1 MNTDDRRR
9 GFAALITTV
18 VCFGTLWTTAKLA
31 NDYLP
36 PLWFTAMRYG
46 IGGIFIAAVLGSRRR
61 LRLPDRRDIPI
72 ILTVGGIMLGLY
84 AVIFQSALQFVH
96 AGRAALLGYT
106 TAIFVTPIAVV
117 FLSEKLPPLKLFGL
131 IAGTAGLLVLFNP
144 AEFDWT
150 DREVLIG
157 NGMLLLCVLI
167 WSAVIVHLRI
177 HRHVT
182 DTLGLVPW
190 YMVVSGSV
198 ALVSALI
205 FEGLPDIEMT
215 WAVVGILAYAGM
227 VGTGIGNWG
236 VTTTLMYLPATTST
250 VGLLGVPVVALVLS
264 VLFLGEEL
272 TVSLG
277 AGLVLIIG
285 GIAAVTLSRA

>member
-1 MNTDDRRR
+1 MATDDRRR
-9 GFAALITTV
+9 GFVALAVTV
-18 VCFGTLWTTAKLA
+18 VCFGTLWTTAKLSIEHI
-31 NDYLP
+31 P
-36 PLWFTAMRYG
+36 PLWFTALRYG
-46 IGGIFIAAVLGSRRR
+46 IGGLFIATVLGPQRR

-72 ILTVGGIMLGLY
+72 ILTVGGVMLGLY
-84 AVIFQSALQFVH
+84 AVIFQTALQFVH
-96 AGRAALLGYT
+96 AGRATLLGYT
-106 TAIFVTPIAVV
+106 TAIFVTPVAVL

-131 IAGTAGLLVLFNP
+131 IAGSVGLLILFIP

-150 DREVLIG
+150 DRDVLIG
-157 NGMLLLCVLI
+157 NGMLLLCVLM
-167 WSAVIVHLRI
+167 WSAVIVHLRM
-177 HRHVT
+177 HPNVT

-190 YMVVSGSV
+190 YMVVSGTV

-205 FEGLPDIEMT
+205 FEGLPDFDLT
-215 WAVVGILAYAGM
+215 WAAVGILAYAGM

-250 VGLLGVPVVALVLS
+250 VGLLGVPVVALILS

>member
-1 MNTDDRRR
+1 MATDDRRR
-9 GFAALITTV
+9 GFVALAVTV
-18 VCFGTLWTTAKLA
+18 VCFGTLWTTAKLSIEHI
-31 NDYLP
+31 P
-36 PLWFTAMRYG
+36 PLWFTALRYG
-46 IGGIFIAAVLGSRRR
+46 IGGLFIAAVLGPQRR

-72 ILTVGGIMLGLY
+72 ILTVGGVMLGLY
-84 AVIFQSALQFVH
+84 AVIFQTALQFVH
-96 AGRAALLGYT
+96 AGRATLLGYT
-106 TAIFVTPIAVV
+106 TAIFVTPVAVL

-131 IAGTAGLLVLFNP
+131 IAGSVGLLILFNP

-150 DREVLIG
+150 DRDVLIG
-157 NGMLLLCVLI
+157 NGMLLLCVLM
-167 WSAVIVHLRI
+167 WSAVIVHLRM
-177 HRHVT
+177 HPNVT

-190 YMVVSGSV
+190 YMVVSGTV

-205 FEGLPDIEMT
+205 FEGLPDFDLT
-215 WAVVGILAYAGM
+215 WSAVGILAYAGM

-250 VGLLGVPVVALVLS
+250 VGLLGVPVVALILS
-264 VLFLGEEL
+264 VLLLGEEL

>member
-1 MNTDDRRR
+1 MATDDRRR
-9 GFAALITTV
+9 GFVALAVTV
-18 VCFGTLWTTAKLA
+18 VCFGTLWTTAKLSIEHI
-31 NDYLP
+31 P
-36 PLWFTAMRYG
+36 PLWFTALRYG
-46 IGGIFIAAVLGSRRR
+46 IGGLFIAAVLGPQRR

-72 ILTVGGIMLGLY
+72 ILTVGGVMLGLY
-84 AVIFQSALQFVH
+84 AVIFQTALQFVH
-96 AGRAALLGYT
+96 AGRATLLGYT
-106 TAIFVTPIAVV
+106 TAIFVTPVAVL

-131 IAGTAGLLVLFNP
+131 IAGSVGLLILFNP

-150 DREVLIG
+150 DRDVLIG
-157 NGMLLLCVLI
+157 NGMLLLCVLM
-167 WSAVIVHLRI
+167 WSAVIVHLRM
-177 HRHVT
+177 HPHVT

-190 YMVVSGSV
+190 YMVVSGTV

-205 FEGLPDIEMT
+205 FEGLPDFDLT
-215 WAVVGILAYAGM
+215 WSAVGILAYAGM

-250 VGLLGVPVVALVLS
+250 VGLLGVPVVALILS